1 MLIVCLRIVISSKY
15 LNVTEFFLNIYV
27 HSKKYFLSKKK
38 KKKKENKIRH
48 LYLDHGMQLG
58 KFKNYSKVSRL
69 ILIFYGS

>member
-1 MLIVCLRIVISSKY
+1 MPKNCNFIKISKCNRIFFEY
-15 LNVTEFFLNIYV
+15 LCALKEIFSFQ
-27 HSKKYFLSKKK
+27 KKK
-38 KKKKENKIRH
+38 KKKKEKKIRH